1 MKRRIL
7 MLVFIVL
14 SLSLFAETLVLI
26 DNTIVT
32 GKLIRA
38 TEKEVTI
45 ELGKKQIATAPA
57 EDIYYVS
64 FDGSKP
70 QDEGIVLSNGM
81 KIKPKSFDI
90 SVDGGIIISSK
101 ATVSLKLSDVK
112 SINYS
117 NLFGDSGESERYELI
132 KYRTVTVGKDRFY
145 RVVVFDQGVTF
156 WESVNLI
163 GNKFVMKYR
172 SIVYERSPE
181 WIAAIY
187 LPNDFSKEYPYIVK
201 LKNQDFVSG
210 FNDIYSVAEILCKII
225 SMNGNEI
232 VIENPFKEIIKI
244 PLSDI
249 VEIANSTNIVRGPEL
264 TTVLNNGDILYN
276 LFTNNQSTFI
286 LSGRIDQSILK
297 PKMPLSGVS
306 KVVIEKTPYAL
317 LWSFKTNGA
326 IFSSPAIGP
335 DGTVYIGSDDGNLY
349 ALNPDGTVKWK
360 FQTAGC
366 IRSTPAISPDGTL
379 YFVSDDGFLY
389 ALDTKSLLKRLK
401 WKVNIGSS
409 HVHWW
414 ERSSPTIGSDGTI
427 YVGSTNGSLYAITPE
442 GKLKWKFSTGDCIVS
457 SPAIS
462 SDGTIYVGSNDRNLY
477 AITLEG
483 KLKWKFS
490 TDDRVISS
498 PAIGSDGTIYVGR
511 GDRNLYAITPEGK
524 LKWKFST
531 GNGVTSSPAIDSDG
545 TIYVGS
551 VDRNLYAITPDGKL
565 KWKFSTG
572 DRVISPP
579 AIGSDGTIY
588 VGSDDRNLYAIT
600 PDGKLKWWFST
611 GNCVSSSPAI
621 SASGVLYFGSQDGR
635 IYAIQTT
642 SFGGLADTPWPKF
655 RGGISN
661 TGNVKYV
668 GK

>member
-26 DNTIVT
+26 DNTTVT

-38 TEKEVTI
+38 TENEVTI
-45 ELGKKQIATAPA
+45 ELRKKQIATAPA
-57 EDIYYVS
+57 EDVVFVS
-64 FDGSKP
+64 SNGSEHHY
-70 QDEGIVLSNGM
+70 QGIVLSNGM

-90 SVDGGIIISSK
+90 SVDGGTIISSK
-101 ATVSLKLSDVK
+101 FTVSLKLSDVK

-117 NLFGDSGESERYELI
+117 NLFGDSGESEKYELL

-163 GNKFVMKYR
+163 GNKFVMKYK

-181 WIAAIY
+181 WIAGIY

-249 VEIANSTNIVRGPEL
+249 VEIASSTNIIRGPEF
-264 TTVLNNGDILYN
+264 TAVLKSGDILYSIIP
-276 LFTNNQSTFI
+276 NNQSTLI
-286 LSGRIDQSILK
+286 LSGTIGESILK
-297 PKMPLSGVS
+297 PKMPLPGVS

-317 LWSFKTNGA
+317 LWSFKTNGS
-326 IFSSPAIGP
+326 IYSSPAIGP

-349 ALNPDGTVKWK
+349 ALNPDGTVNWK
-360 FQTAGC
+360 FETAWC

-401 WKVNIGSS
+401 WKVNIGI
-409 HVHWW
+409 
-414 ERSSPTIGSDGTI
+414 P
-427 YVGSTNGSLYAITPE
+427 
-442 GKLKWKFSTGDCIVS
+442 FS
-457 SPAIS
+457 
-462 SDGTIYVGSNDRNLY
+462 N
-477 AITLEG
+477 
-483 KLKWKFS
+483 WFS
-490 TDDRVISS
+490 RSS
-498 PAIGSDGTIYVGR
+498 PAIGSDGTIYVGS
-511 GDRNLYAITPEGK
+511 
-524 LKWKFST
+524 F
-531 GNGVTSSPAIDSDG
+531 
-545 TIYVGS
+545 
-551 VDRNLYAITPDGKL
+551 DRNLYAITPDGKL
-565 KWKFSTG
+565 KWKFSTN
-572 DRVISPP
+572 DLLVSSPAVGNDGTIYVGSYDDNLYAIAPDGKLKWRFSTGNDVASSP

-588 VGSDDRNLYAIT
+588 VGRVDRNLYAIT

-611 GNCVSSSPAI
+611 GNYVSSSPAI